1 MSERRTFS
9 AAATLVAT
17 ALLGLTACAG
27 HRVKNAT
34 SLEVLLS
41 EPGAEG
47 APTYRL
53 QPGDRIEVRFFH
65 MPEQNVVLPIRPDGI
80 ISLPLANEV
89 VASGK
94 TPEELRLALQ
104 AHYDRELLDPEIAV
118 IVHSFSAYKIHVGGQ
133 VESPGVFELAHKRH
147 LLQAIFEAG
156 GATPEADLSNVVVLR
171 QRGPSTVAVIPIDLM
186 SYLTGEDMRQNIEL
200 WPGDAVFVPRSA
212 IADINLW
219 VEQYIR
225 NNLPFDVGWRL
236 EI

>member
-1 MSERRTFS
+1 MDERFPLR
-9 AAATLVAT
+9 AATLVA
-17 ALLGLTACAG
+17 LSFLGLASCAG
-27 HRVKNAT
+27 HRVKNPT
-34 SLEVLLS
+34 SLEVLL
-41 EPGAEG
+41 AELG
-47 APTYRL
+47 VEGPAPYHL
-53 QPGDRIEVRFFH
+53 QPGDGIEVGLFH
-65 MPEQNVVLPIRPDGI
+65 MPEQNVVLPIRPDGL

-89 VASGK
+89 EASGK
-94 TPEELRLALQ
+94 TPEELRLLLQ
-104 AHYDRELLDPEIAV
+104 ACYDRELLDPEIAV

-133 VESPGVFELAHKRH
+133 VQRPGVFELAHERR

-156 GATPEADLSNVVVLR
+156 GATPEADLGNVVVLR
-171 QRGPSTVAVIPIDLM
+171 QRGPASVAVIPIDLS
-186 SYLTGEDMRQNIEL
+186 SYLTGEDLRQNIEL